1 MYINHVNNPLFRS
14 DFQETSILSTNF
26 RKILTISSF
35 MKLCP
40 VGGQAVPW
48 GRTEG
53 KTERQMDRRT
63 WRS

>member
-1 MYINHVNNPLFRS
+1 
-14 DFQETSILSTNF
+14 
-26 RKILTISSF
+26 